1 MGESVQNINYIL
13 GKVVVFPMLHG
24 SGTYPYVSRRMEAL
38 FDGNDFPTPPQVP
51 PVTTTDPGSHILARN
66 FILDAGS
73 SLQSTML
80 CYNKSI
86 PFMEHSNPSGEN
98 NERPSYSSA

>member
-1 MGESVQNINYIL
+1 
-13 GKVVVFPMLHG
+13 
-24 SGTYPYVSRRMEAL
+24 MEAL

-66 FILDAGS
+66 FIP
-73 SLQSTML
+73 TML